1 MLRFMQTVLCPH
13 GRMLTRGQLAI
24 TQLFLLSA
32 LCSAA
37 AGPIKTEIWE
47 GAVQN
52 AECVGQHSS
61 AFDPF
66 VQHSHKVV
74 GALTKQPGWFLPA
87 SAVGQKVCKVGGL
100 SYSVKCQLS
109 EALSFI
115 QLAVLNDLQRTP
127 HVLACTCEGL
137 TFSLVLC
144 RSSPQ
149 EALGCTM

>member
-1 MLRFMQTVLCPH
+1 MF
-13 GRMLTRGQLAI
+13 
-24 TQLFLLSA
+24 
-32 LCSAA
+32 AA

-87 SAVGQKVCKVGGL
+87 SAVGQKVCKVGGFEL
-100 SYSVKCQLS
+100 FGQMPIERSAV
-109 EALSFI
+109 FH
-115 QLAVLNDLQRTP
+115 LAS
-127 HVLACTCEGL
+127 
-137 TFSLVLC
+137 SL
-144 RSSPQ
+144 
-149 EALGCTM
+149 E